1 MCRANC
7 TSPTEPTDSP
17 AKSDPGAV
25 ICGDHVWIPLRR
37 DIALGRVSWGA
48 MATFMLVYSYVPE
61 METRR
66 QEYRTA
72 HLKNIEAAH
81 ERGLIRFAAAFADP
95 VDGAVLMFEVH

>member
-1 MCRANC
+1 
-7 TSPTEPTDSP
+7 
-17 AKSDPGAV
+17 
-25 ICGDHVWIPLRR
+25 
-37 DIALGRVSWGA
+37 

-95 VDGAVLMFEVH
+95 VDGAVLMFEVHSAGEVYDWIATDPYNHAGLVRSATVRELSVAIPR